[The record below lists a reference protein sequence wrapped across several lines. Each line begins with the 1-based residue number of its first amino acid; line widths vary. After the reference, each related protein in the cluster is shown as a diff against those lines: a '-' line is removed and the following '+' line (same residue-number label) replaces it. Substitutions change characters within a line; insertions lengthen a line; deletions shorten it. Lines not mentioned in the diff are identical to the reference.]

1 MHWAL
6 EFSALRTLTH
16 QSSLCDVGILVV
28 PISQVRTAMRRGP
41 SQGHSM

>member
-6 EFSALRTLTH
+6 EFSALHTLTH
-16 QSSLCDVGILVV
+16 QSSFCDVGILVV
-28 PISQVRTAMRRGP
+28 PTLQARTPMHRGP